1 MLRSFAMRS
10 LTTAAGQQRSFSVG
24 RNREGLWVAVEA
36 TGAAGGILMSRDA
49 ALHYAAFE
57 TDRRPGAVHISA
69 EPVELKV

>member
-1 MLRSFAMRS
+1 MLGSFATRP
-10 LTTAAGQQRSFSVG
+10 LTVTASRQRSFRVG
-24 RNREGLWVAVEA
+24 RNREGLWVAVE
-36 TGAAGGILMSRDA
+36 TNGVAGGIFTSRDA

>member
-1 MLRSFAMRS
+1 MLRSFATRS
-10 LTTAAGQQRSFSVG
+10 LTAATSQPRSFRIG

-36 TGAAGGILMSRDA
+36 TGVAGGIFTSRDA

-57 TDRRPGAVHISA
+57 TDRRPAVHISA